1 MPLPA
6 SRRGSGRRSGRSSSG
21 SPRGDPRDMLQ
32 HVTIELAADQV
43 EACVAFYALLGFQR
57 VEPPESLAGRARGG
71 ERSGTQVHLMPVD
84 DPVVPPSGHH
94 AVLVTDYEATIAAL
108 RDAGFDPEARKEHWD
123 PARSFVRNP
132 AGHRVELMPGSP
144 ARL

>member
-21 SPRGDPRDMLQ
+21 SQRGDPSDMLQ

-43 EACVAFYALLGFQR
+43 EACVAFYALLGFER
-57 VEPPESLAGRARGG
+57 VEPPESLAGRATWV
-71 ERSGTQVHLMPVD
+71 ERDGTQVHLMPVD

-94 AVLVTDYEATIAAL
+94 AVLVTDYESTFAAL
-108 RDAGFDPEARKEHWD
+108 RDGGFEPEPRKEHWGA
-123 PARSFVRNP
+123 ARSFVRNP
-132 AGHRVELMPGSP
+132 AGHRVEVMAGSP